1 MTSENPMNPL
11 TPQERAALFDAA
23 KLRAAELR
31 REAID
36 DFWRDADAVLQRCLQ
51 DGTAAAAR
59 SARRLQARLARHW
72 RHRGA
77 SVLEG

>member
-1 MTSENPMNPL
+1 MFSLDPDTR
-11 TPQERAALFDAA
+11 QQALIHDAA
-23 KLRAAELR
+23 RASAERQR

-36 DFWRDADAVLQRCLQ
+36 DFWRDADAVLQRSVQ
-51 DGTAAAAR
+51 DGTATAAR

>member
-1 MTSENPMNPL
+1 MFSLDPDTR
-11 TPQERAALFDAA
+11 QQALIHDAA
-23 KLRAAELR
+23 RASAERQR

-59 SARRLQARLARHW
+59 SARRLQARLAHHW